1 MNLQELSYFVAVAEH
16 RHFGRAAQACHV
28 SQPTLSGQLLKL
40 EQQLGVTLFERN
52 NRSVSITPVGE
63 KILEHARRA
72 LEEAGLV
79 ESVAKTS
86 RDQLVGPLKLGV
98 IPTLAPYLIP
108 LILGPLREAYPRLTI
123 ELWEDVT
130 VSLLER
136 LRSQRL
142 DAALL
147 ATEIPESDLT
157 TVVLFDEPF
166 LAALPSSHRLASRKR
181 IDQADLA
188 DDLLVLAD
196 GHCLA
201 GQAREA
207 CGRTRRIGDALP
219 QRALQAASLETLANL
234 VAAGYGTTLAPQL
247 AASSM
252 ERRGVVL
259 RPLLGKASRTIR
271 LASRP
276 TFPRPKALQALVRVI
291 AMQRLTMPNQSGSV
305 RRVFMDKRACRVTT
319 LERG

>member
-1 MNLQELSYFVAVAEH
+1 VAVAEH

-52 NRSVSITPVGE
+52 NRRVSITPVGE

-86 RDQLVGPLKLGV
+86 QDQLVGSLKLGV

-123 ELWEDVT
+123 ELWEDIT

-157 TVVLFDEPF
+157 TVALFDEPF
-166 LAALPSSHRLASRKR
+166 LAALPAGHRLASRKS
-181 IDQADLA
+181 IDVADIA

-207 CGRTRRIGDALP
+207 CGRSRRSSDALP

-234 VAAGYGTTLAPQL
+234 VAAGYGTTLAPRL
-247 AASSM
+247 AAPSM

-259 RPLLGKASRTIR
+259 RPLIGKASRTIR

-276 TFPRPKALQALVRVI
+276 TFPRPKALQALVKVI
-291 AMQRLTMPNQSGSV
+291 AARRLAY
-305 RRVFMDKRACRVTT
+305 R
-319 LERG
+319 

>member
-1 MNLQELSYFVAVAEH
+1 MNLQELAYFVAVAEH

-40 EQQLGVTLFERN
+40 EQQMGVTLFERN
-52 NRSVSITPVGE
+52 SRHVSITPVGE

-86 RDQLVGPLKLGV
+86 QDQLAGPLKLGV

-123 ELWEDVT
+123 ELWEDIT
-130 VSLLER
+130 VSLLDR

-157 TVVLFDEPF
+157 TVDLFNEPF
-166 LAALPSSHRLASRKR
+166 LAALPASHRLASRKK
-181 IDQADLA
+181 IDVADLS

-207 CGRTRRIGDALP
+207 CGGRGEAFS

-259 RPLLGKASRTIR
+259 RPLIGKASRTIR

-276 TFPRPKALQALVRVI
+276 TFPRPKALQALMKVI
-291 AMQRLTMPNQSGSV
+291 AAQRLAKSF
-305 RRVFMDKRACRVTT
+305 R
-319 LERG
+319 

>member
-1 MNLQELSYFVAVAEH
+1 MNLQELTYFVAVAEH

-52 NRSVSITPVGE
+52 NRHVSITPIGE
-63 KILEHARRA
+63 RILEHARRA

-79 ESVAKTS
+79 ESVAKKS
-86 RDQLVGPLKLGV
+86 QDQLIGPLKLGV

-123 ELWEDVT
+123 ELWEDIT
-130 VSLLER
+130 VSLLDR

-147 ATEIPESDLT
+147 ATEVPESDLT
-157 TVVLFDEPF
+157 TVDLFHEPF
-166 LAALPSSHRLASRKR
+166 LAALPAGHRLASRKA
-181 IDQADLA
+181 ISVAELA

-201 GQAREA
+201 GQARDA
-207 CGRTRRIGDALP
+207 CGRSGRSSDILP

-259 RPLLGKASRTIR
+259 RPLIGKASRTIR

-291 AMQRLTMPNQSGSV
+291 AARRLHGL
-305 RRVFMDKRACRVTT
+305 KRYHANIPMI
-319 LERG
+319 

>member
-1 MNLQELSYFVAVAEH
+1 MNLQELAYFVAVAEH

-28 SQPTLSGQLLKL
+28 SQPTLSGQLLKM

-52 NRSVSITPVGE
+52 NRRVSITPIGE

-79 ESVAKTS
+79 ESVAQTS
-86 RDQLVGPLKLGV
+86 QDQLAGPLKLGV

-108 LILGPLREAYPRLTI
+108 MILGPLREAYPQLTI
-123 ELWEDVT
+123 ELWEDIT
-130 VSLLER
+130 LSLLER

-142 DAALL
+142 DAALI
-147 ATEIPESDLT
+147 ATEIPEPDLT
-157 TVVLFDEPF
+157 AVVLFNEPF
-166 LAALPSSHRLASRKR
+166 LAALPSTHRLASRKR
-181 IDQADLA
+181 IDEADLA

-201 GQAREA
+201 GQAQAA
-207 CGRTRRIGDALP
+207 CGRRGEPDRQGAP
-219 QRALQAASLETLANL
+219 QRVLQAASLETLANL

-247 AASSM
+247 AAASM

-259 RPLLGKASRTIR
+259 RPLAGKASRTIR
-271 LASRP
+271 LASRS
-276 TFPRPKALQALVRVI
+276 TFPRPRALQALARVI
-291 AMQRLTMPNQSGSV
+291 KANVS
-305 RRVFMDKRACRVTT
+305 
-319 LERG
+319 

>member
-1 MNLQELSYFVAVAEH
+1 MKLQELTYFVAVAEH
-16 RHFGRAAQACHV
+16 RHFGRAAQACNV

-52 NRSVSITPVGE
+52 NRRVWITPVGE
-63 KILEHARRA
+63 QILGHARRA

-79 ESVAKTS
+79 ESLAETS

-108 LILGPLREAYPRLTI
+108 LILGPLRAAYPGLTI
-123 ELWEDVT
+123 ELWEDIT

-147 ATEIPESDLT
+147 ATEIPEVDLT
-157 TVVLFDEPF
+157 TVNLFDEPF
-166 LAALPSSHRLASRKR
+166 LAALPAGHRLASRKK
-181 IDQADLA
+181 IHVADLA
-188 DDLLVLAD
+188 GDLLVLAD

-207 CGRTRRIGDALP
+207 CGRSRRSSDAHP
-219 QRALQAASLETLANL
+219 QRALQAASIETLANL
-234 VAAGYGTTLAPQL
+234 VSAGYGTTLAPQL

-259 RPLLGKASRTIR
+259 RPLAAKASRTIR

-276 TFPRPKALQALVRVI
+276 TFPRPRALQALVRI
-291 AMQRLTMPNQSGSV
+291 IMAQGLI
-305 RRVFMDKRACRVTT
+305 KTT
-319 LERG
+319 G

>member
-1 MNLQELSYFVAVAEH
+1 MNLQELFYFVAVAEH

-52 NRSVSITPVGE
+52 NRHVSITPIGGQ
-63 KILEHARRA
+63 ILEHARRA

-86 RDQLVGPLKLGV
+86 QDQLVGPLKLGV

-108 LILGPLREAYPRLTI
+108 LILGPLRQAYPRLTI

-130 VSLLER
+130 ISLLER

-166 LAALPSSHRLASRKR
+166 LAALPAGHRLASRKK
-181 IDQADLA
+181 INVADLA

-201 GQAREA
+201 GQARDA
-207 CGRTRRIGDALP
+207 CGRRGESLP

-259 RPLLGKASRTIR
+259 RPLIGKPSRTIR

-291 AMQRLTMPNQSGSV
+291 AAQRLTKS
-305 RRVFMDKRACRVTT
+305 
-319 LERG
+319 

>member
-52 NRSVSITPVGE
+52 NRRVSITPVGE
-63 KILEHARRA
+63 QILEHARRA

-86 RDQLVGPLKLGV
+86 QDQLVGPLKLGV

-123 ELWEDVT
+123 ELWEDIT
-130 VSLLER
+130 VSLLDR
-136 LRSQRL
+136 LRGQRL

-157 TVVLFDEPF
+157 SVDLFDEPF
-166 LAALPSSHRLASRKR
+166 LAALPAGHRLASRKK

-201 GQAREA
+201 GQARET
-207 CGRTRRIGDALP
+207 CGRHGDGLP

-247 AASSM
+247 ASSSM

-259 RPLLGKASRTIR
+259 RPLAAKAFRTIR
-271 LASRP
+271 LASRQ
-276 TFPRPKALQALVRVI
+276 TFPRPRALQALVRVI
-291 AMQRLTMPNQSGSV
+291 MAQRLIKAAG
-305 RRVFMDKRACRVTT
+305 
-319 LERG
+319 

>member
-86 RDQLVGPLKLGV
+86 RDQLAGPLKLGV

-108 LILGPLREAYPRLTI
+108 LILGPLREAYPLLTI
-123 ELWEDVT
+123 ELWEDIT
-130 VSLLER
+130 VSLVER
-136 LRSQRL
+136 LRGQRL

-157 TVVLFDEPF
+157 TVALFDEPF
-166 LAALPSSHRLASRKR
+166 LAALPRGHRLASRKR

-201 GQAREA
+201 GQARDA
-207 CGRTRRIGDALP
+207 CARRGDTLP

-259 RPLLGKASRTIR
+259 RPLAGKASRTIR

-276 TFPRPKALQALVRVI
+276 TFPRPKALQALVKVI
-291 AMQRLTMPNQSGSV
+291 AAQRLTKS
-305 RRVFMDKRACRVTT
+305 
-319 LERG
+319 

>member
-1 MNLQELSYFVAVAEH
+1 MNLQELTYFVAVAEH

-86 RDQLVGPLKLGV
+86 QDQLVGPLKLGV

-136 LRSQRL
+136 LRGQRL

-157 TVVLFDEPF
+157 TIDLFNEPF
-166 LAALPSSHRLASRKR
+166 LAALPSGHRLASRKK

-207 CGRTRRIGDALP
+207 CGRSGRSSEALP
-219 QRALQAASLETLANL
+219 QRALQAASLATLANL

-276 TFPRPKALQALVRVI
+276 TFPRPKALQALVKVI
-291 AMQRLTMPNQSGSV
+291 AAQRLTRS
-305 RRVFMDKRACRVTT
+305 
-319 LERG
+319 

>member
-1 MNLQELSYFVAVAEH
+1 MNLQELTYFVAVAEH
-16 RHFGRAAQACHV
+16 RHFGRAAQACNV

-52 NRSVSITPVGE
+52 NRRVWITPVGE
-63 KILEHARRA
+63 QILEHARRA

-79 ESVAKTS
+79 ESLAETS

-123 ELWEDVT
+123 ELWEDIT

-157 TVVLFDEPF
+157 TVNLFDEPF
-166 LAALPSSHRLASRKR
+166 LAALPASHPLASRKK
-181 IDQADLA
+181 IQLADLA

-207 CGRTRRIGDALP
+207 CGRSRRSSGAHP

-259 RPLLGKASRTIR
+259 RPLAAKPSRTIR

-276 TFPRPKALQALVRVI
+276 TFPRPRALQALVRIVMAQWLI
-291 AMQRLTMPNQSGSV
+291 
-305 RRVFMDKRACRVTT
+305 KTT
-319 LERG
+319 G

>member
-1 MNLQELSYFVAVAEH
+1 MNLQELTYFVAVAEH

-52 NRSVSITPVGE
+52 NRHVSITPVGE

-86 RDQLVGPLKLGV
+86 QDQLVGPLKLGV

-123 ELWEDVT
+123 ELWEDIT
-130 VSLLER
+130 VSLLDR

-157 TVVLFDEPF
+157 TVTLFDEPF
-166 LAALPSSHRLASRKR
+166 LAALPAGHRLASRKK
-181 IDQADLA
+181 IDVADLA

-207 CGRTRRIGDALP
+207 CGRRGRSSEDLP
-219 QRALQAASLETLANL
+219 QQALQAASLETLANL

-259 RPLLGKASRTIR
+259 RPLIGKASRTIR

-276 TFPRPKALQALVRVI
+276 TFPRPKALQALVKVI
-291 AMQRLTMPNQSGSV
+291 AAQRLTKS
-305 RRVFMDKRACRVTT
+305 FH
-319 LERG
+319 

>member
-1 MNLQELSYFVAVAEH
+1 MNLQELTYFVAVAEH

-52 NRSVSITPVGE
+52 NRRVSITPVGE

-86 RDQLVGPLKLGV
+86 QDQLVGPLKLGV

-108 LILGPLREAYPRLTI
+108 LILGPLREAYPRLSI
-123 ELWEDVT
+123 ELWEDIT

-157 TVVLFDEPF
+157 TVDLFDEPF
-166 LAALPSSHRLASRKR
+166 LAALPAGHRLASRKK
-181 IDQADLA
+181 IDVADLA

-201 GQAREA
+201 GQARDA
-207 CGRTRRIGDALP
+207 CGRRGEGLP
-219 QRALQAASLETLANL
+219 QRALQAASPRDARESGGGWIRDDAR
-234 VAAGYGTTLAPQL
+234 AA
-247 AASSM
+247 
-252 ERRGVVL
+252 
-259 RPLLGKASRTIR
+259 
-271 LASRP
+271 
-276 TFPRPKALQALVRVI
+276 
-291 AMQRLTMPNQSGSV
+291 
-305 RRVFMDKRACRVTT
+305 ACRVVYGAARCGAAAVDGQS
-319 LERG
+319 LAHDPSGEPSDVSSSQGAAGAGARDRGAALSPAKSDSAR

>member
-52 NRSVSITPVGE
+52 NRRVSITPIGE
-63 KILEHARRA
+63 KMLEHARRA
-72 LEEAGLV
+72 LEEAELV
-79 ESVAKTS
+79 KSVAKTS

-108 LILGPLREAYPRLTI
+108 LILGPLREAYPQLTI

-147 ATEIPESDLT
+147 ATAIPESDLT
-157 TVVLFDEPF
+157 SVALFDEPF
-166 LAALPSSHRLASRKR
+166 LAALPSGHRLASRKK
-181 IDQADLA
+181 IDVAELA

-207 CGRTRRIGDALP
+207 CGRRGDALR

-259 RPLLGKASRTIR
+259 RPLMGKASRTIR

-276 TFPRPKALQALVRVI
+276 TFPRPKALQALAKVI
-291 AMQRLTMPNQSGSV
+291 AARRLTKS
-305 RRVFMDKRACRVTT
+305 
-319 LERG
+319 

>member
-1 MNLQELSYFVAVAEH
+1 MNLQELTYFVAVAEH

-52 NRSVSITPVGE
+52 NRRVSITPVGE
-63 KILEHARRA
+63 RILEHARRA

-108 LILGPLREAYPRLTI
+108 LILGPLREAHPRLTI
-123 ELWEDVT
+123 ELWEDIT

-147 ATEIPESDLT
+147 ATEVPESDLT
-157 TVVLFDEPF
+157 TMVLFDEPF
-166 LAALPSSHRLASRKR
+166 LAALPAGHRLASRKK

-201 GQAREA
+201 GQARDA
-207 CGRTRRIGDALP
+207 CGRSSDALP

-259 RPLLGKASRTIR
+259 RPLIGKASRTIR

-276 TFPRPKALQALVRVI
+276 TFPRPKALQALVKVI
-291 AMQRLTMPNQSGSV
+291 AVQRLPRASLFSTLNAAPWRSGSTASYSFLTY
-305 RRVFMDKRACRVTT
+305 R
-319 LERG
+319 

>member
-1 MNLQELSYFVAVAEH
+1 MNLQELTYFVAVAEH
-16 RHFGRAAQACHV
+16 RHFGRAAQACNV

-52 NRSVSITPVGE
+52 NRRVSITPVGE
-63 KILEHARRA
+63 QILEHARRA

-79 ESVAKTS
+79 ESLAETS

-123 ELWEDVT
+123 ELWEDIT

-157 TVVLFDEPF
+157 TVDLFDEPF
-166 LAALPSSHRLASRKR
+166 LAALPASHRLASRKK
-181 IDQADLA
+181 IDVADLA

-207 CGRTRRIGDALP
+207 CGRSRRSGDAHP

-259 RPLLGKASRTIR
+259 RPLAAKPSRTIR

-276 TFPRPKALQALVRVI
+276 TFPRPRALQALVRI
-291 AMQRLTMPNQSGSV
+291 IMAQRLT
-305 RRVFMDKRACRVTT
+305 KTT
-319 LERG
+319 G

>member
-1 MNLQELSYFVAVAEH
+1 MNLQELTYFVAVAEH
-16 RHFGRAAQACHV
+16 RHFGRAAQACNV

-52 NRSVSITPVGE
+52 NRRVWITPVGE
-63 KILEHARRA
+63 QILEHARRA

-79 ESVAKTS
+79 ESLAETS

-123 ELWEDVT
+123 ELWEDIT

-157 TVVLFDEPF
+157 TVNLFDEPF
-166 LAALPSSHRLASRKR
+166 LAALPASHPLASRKK
-181 IDQADLA
+181 IQLADLA

-207 CGRTRRIGDALP
+207 CGRSRRSSDAHP

-259 RPLLGKASRTIR
+259 RPLAAKPSRTIR

-276 TFPRPKALQALVRVI
+276 TFPRPRALQALVRIVMAQWLI
-291 AMQRLTMPNQSGSV
+291 
-305 RRVFMDKRACRVTT
+305 KTT
-319 LERG
+319 G

>member
-52 NRSVSITPVGE
+52 NRRVSITPIGE
-63 KILEHARRA
+63 KILKHARGA
-72 LEEAGLV
+72 LEQAGLV

-86 RDQLVGPLKLGV
+86 QDQLVGPLKLGV

-123 ELWEDVT
+123 ELWEDIT

-136 LRSQRL
+136 LRGQRL

-147 ATEIPESDLT
+147 ATGIPESDLT
-157 TVVLFDEPF
+157 TVDLFDEPF
-166 LAALPSSHRLASRKR
+166 LAALPAGHRLASRKK
-181 IDQADLA
+181 IDVADLA

-207 CGRTRRIGDALP
+207 CGRRGEAP
-219 QRALQAASLETLANL
+219 PKSALQAASLETLANL

-259 RPLLGKASRTIR
+259 RPLIGKAARTIR

-276 TFPRPKALQALVRVI
+276 TFPRPKALQALVKVI
-291 AMQRLTMPNQSGSV
+291 AAQRLASARAFSV
-305 RRVFMDKRACRVTT
+305 
-319 LERG
+319 G

>member
-1 MNLQELSYFVAVAEH
+1 MNLQELAYFVAVAEH

-52 NRSVSITPVGE
+52 NRRVSITPIGE
-63 KILEHARRA
+63 KVLEHARRA

-86 RDQLVGPLKLGV
+86 QDQLVGPLKLGV

-123 ELWEDVT
+123 ELWEDIT
-130 VSLLER
+130 VSLLDR

-157 TVVLFDEPF
+157 TADLFDEPF
-166 LAALPSSHRLASRKR
+166 LAALPAGHRLASRKR
-181 IDQADLA
+181 IDVADLA

-201 GQAREA
+201 GQARDA
-207 CGRTRRIGDALP
+207 CGRHGEGLP

-259 RPLLGKASRTIR
+259 RPLIGKASRTIR

-276 TFPRPKALQALVRVI
+276 TFPRPKALQALVKVI
-291 AMQRLTMPNQSGSV
+291 AAQRLTPAKARSV
-305 RRVFMDKRACRVTT
+305 
-319 LERG
+319 G

>member
-16 RHFGRAAQACHV
+16 RHFGRAAQACRV

-52 NRSVSITPVGE
+52 NRRVSITPVGE
-63 KILEHARRA
+63 KILEHARRS

-108 LILGPLREAYPRLTI
+108 LILGPLREAYPRMTI

-147 ATEIPESDLT
+147 ATAIPESDLT
-157 TVVLFDEPF
+157 SVALFDEPF
-166 LAALPSSHRLASRKR
+166 LAALPSSHRLASRKK
-181 IDQADLA
+181 IDVGDLA

-207 CGRTRRIGDALP
+207 CGRRGDALR

-259 RPLLGKASRTIR
+259 RPLMGKASRTIR

-276 TFPRPKALQALVRVI
+276 TFPRPKALQALAKVI
-291 AMQRLTMPNQSGSV
+291 AARRLTKS
-305 RRVFMDKRACRVTT
+305 
-319 LERG
+319 

>member
-52 NRSVSITPVGE
+52 NRRVSITPIGE
-63 KILEHARRA
+63 KMLEHARRA
-72 LEEAGLV
+72 LEEAELV
-79 ESVAKTS
+79 KSVAKTS

-108 LILGPLREAYPRLTI
+108 LILGPLREAYPQLTI

-147 ATEIPESDLT
+147 ATAIPESDLT
-157 TVVLFDEPF
+157 SVALFDEPF
-166 LAALPSSHRLASRKR
+166 LAALPSSHRLASRTK
-181 IDQADLA
+181 IDVGDLA

-207 CGRTRRIGDALP
+207 CGRRGDALR

-259 RPLLGKASRTIR
+259 RPLMGKASRTIR

-276 TFPRPKALQALVRVI
+276 TFPRPKALQALAKVI
-291 AMQRLTMPNQSGSV
+291 AARRLTKS
-305 RRVFMDKRACRVTT
+305 
-319 LERG
+319 

>member
-16 RHFGRAAQACHV
+16 RHFGRAAEACHV

-52 NRSVSITPVGE
+52 NRRVSITPIGE

-72 LEEAGLV
+72 LEEAGFV

-123 ELWEDVT
+123 ELWEDIT

-157 TVVLFDEPF
+157 TVALFDEPF
-166 LAALPSSHRLASRKR
+166 LAALPGDHRLASRKK
-181 IDQADLA
+181 IDQGDLA

-201 GQAREA
+201 GQARDA
-207 CGRTRRIGDALP
+207 CGRRADALP

-259 RPLLGKASRTIR
+259 RPLIGKASRTIR

-291 AMQRLTMPNQSGSV
+291 AAQRLNPESQ
-305 RRVFMDKRACRVTT
+305 RRV
-319 LERG
+319 

>member
-1 MNLQELSYFVAVAEH
+1 MNLQELAYFVAVAENL
-16 RHFGRAAQACHV
+16 HFGRAARSCHV

-52 NRSVSITPVGE
+52 NRRVSITPIGE

-98 IPTLAPYLIP
+98 IPTLAPYLMP
-108 LILGPLREAYPRLTI
+108 LILGPLREAHPQLTI
-123 ELWEDVT
+123 ELWEDIT

-142 DAALL
+142 DAALI

-157 TVVLFDEPF
+157 AIVLFDEPF
-166 LAALPSSHRLASRKR
+166 LAALPKSHRLASRKV
-181 IDQADLA
+181 IQEADLA
-188 DDLLVLAD
+188 GDLLVLAD

-201 GQAREA
+201 GQARDA
-207 CGRTRRIGDALP
+207 CSRRGDYVP

-247 AASSM
+247 AAASM
-252 ERRGVVL
+252 ERRGVAL
-259 RPLLGKASRTIR
+259 RALVGKASRTIR

-276 TFPRPKALQALVRVI
+276 TFPRPRALQALARVI
-291 AMQRLTMPNQSGSV
+291 TASV
-305 RRVFMDKRACRVTT
+305 
-319 LERG
+319 